1 MLKVAD
7 RKLVIV
13 ETIGG
18 SYGTEYYHIK
28 TDEELEPVYWCFS
41 NMIVSKEVHGK
52 KKCHKYKI
60 PLEHLQKQFG
70 EVVEIYEFCFT
81 NSGAGP
87 FCRVY
92 KVNTKLGSVTI
103 NDCPST
109 PTKFKIKGPERALVN
124 MYDKYVPD
132 MISRIKEIEKL
143 LGIKLFL
150 RPQRLSDIYEDPKN
164 ARNIALIFPNVNS
177 RIMAIKG
184 YIQSAHELYVLMLLG
199 EALNGETLRLSYREE
214 REWIIEH
221 AQDYPTAI
229 VRAHGHVFTIWYQF
243 SAEEW
248 VKVVFPGLVKSFLS
262 PGDLQKLAMEGKFEE
277 LGKILGTTPR
287 NLSEAYKLIAN
298 FNKIRVRQ
306 HVKPDIVVF
315 EGKYDY
321 REELEKHP
329 PERILLIDAKIDVT
343 ENDFKQL
350 LGYKKL
356 FSKRFS
362 KGKVHYV
369 IAAMKNVDY
378 KEALENAGYVIIE
391 NVFPGSKGEGEF
403 INEIRAILF

>member
-1 MLKVAD
+1 
-7 RKLVIV
+7 
-13 ETIGG
+13 
-18 SYGTEYYHIK
+18 
-28 TDEELEPVYWCFS
+28 
-41 NMIVSKEVHGK
+41 
-52 KKCHKYKI
+52 
-60 PLEHLQKQFG
+60 
-70 EVVEIYEFCFT
+70 
-81 NSGAGP
+81 
-87 FCRVY
+87 
-92 KVNTKLGSVTI
+92 
-103 NDCPST
+103 
-109 PTKFKIKGPERALVN
+109 
-124 MYDKYVPD
+124 MYDKYVPN

-143 LGIKLFL
+143 IGIKLFL
-150 RPQRLSDIYEDPKN
+150 RPQRLNDIYEDPKN

-315 EGKYDY
+315 EGEYNY

-362 KGKVHYV
+362 KGKVRYV
-369 IAAMKNVDY
+369 ISAMKNVNY